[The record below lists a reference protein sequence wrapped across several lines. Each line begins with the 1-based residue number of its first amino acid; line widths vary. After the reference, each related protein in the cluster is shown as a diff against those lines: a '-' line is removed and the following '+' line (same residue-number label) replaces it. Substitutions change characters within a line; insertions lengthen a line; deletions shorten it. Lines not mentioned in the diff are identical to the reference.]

1 MPKKSLLFLFFFL
14 LSCFCVGAPPV
25 PFSGKLAVDGQ
36 NFHGTARFA
45 FSIVDGEGA
54 VHWKHASE
62 NNATIENFVLNGRYL
77 VLLDGQGMQ
86 TLPANL
92 FLENDNIFQ
101 TSLFSPH
108 SSYPHSFFDQLAD
121 LG

>member
-1 MPKKSLLFLFFFL
+1 M
-14 LSCFCVGAPPV
+14 
-25 PFSGKLAVDGQ
+25 PFSGKLAVDGK
-36 NFHGTARFA
+36 NFHGNALFA
-45 FSIVDGEGA
+45 FSLVDGEGA
-54 VHWKHASE
+54 EHWKHASE

-108 SSYPHSFFDQLAD
+108 SFFDQLAD